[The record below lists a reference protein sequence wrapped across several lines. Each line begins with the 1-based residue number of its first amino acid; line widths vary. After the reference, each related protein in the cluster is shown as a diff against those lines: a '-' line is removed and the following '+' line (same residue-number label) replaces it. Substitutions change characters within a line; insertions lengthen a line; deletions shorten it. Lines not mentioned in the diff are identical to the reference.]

1 MVLLPICSLP
11 HMHSNVLFLS
21 ANCVEVRHSRSWN
34 EATSRRRTSQML
46 RLIPLRPR
54 KVWNRRWYHVGIST
68 MWFCTCTE
76 YRAQYQYM
84 SYYMVRFIYIY
95 IVIVYTVGMGLQ
107 HESEF
112 HSPQG
117 ASFHQGGSL
126 LHIPKLSL
134 CSLVCMQTFFEAPSN
149 LFFSFRWVFFTYV
162 FMGCESMWCFFWF
175 FGIVTFKQIWLLLTL
190 LPASTRE
197 TASRTMDEWEKSG
210 AALSWQS
217 HVLGACYWSSLK
229 IPCKLL
235 AMKRWSCFIHGDFFW
250 NLPLGFLWSFTMI
263 QKNIDEMRFR
273 KHR

>member
-1 MVLLPICSLP
+1 MIPCGYKYHVIL
-11 HMHSNVLFLS
+11 HMHRVQS
-21 ANCVEVRHSRSWN
+21 
-34 EATSRRRTSQML
+34 T
-46 RLIPLRPR
+46 IP
-54 KVWNRRWYHVGIST
+54 
-68 MWFCTCTE
+68 
-76 YRAQYQYM
+76 
-84 SYYMVRFIYIY
+84 IYVTLYGEIHTY

-217 HVLGACYWSSLK
+217 HVLGAFLEFLKDSLQ
-229 IPCKLL
+229 IACDETLKLF
-235 AMKRWSCFIHGDFFW
+235 C
-250 NLPLGFLWSFTMI
+250 
-263 QKNIDEMRFR
+263 
-273 KHR
+273 

>member
-112 HSPQG
+112 HSPQV

-134 CSLVCMQTFFEAPSN
+134 RSLVCMQTFFEAPWVN
-149 LFFSFRWVFFTYV
+149 LFFFLDGFSLHMFLWDVSPCDVFF
-162 FMGCESMWCFFWF
+162 GF
-175 FGIVTFKQIWLLLTL
+175 FGSWLLNDFGCCPLC
-190 LPASTRE
+190 
-197 TASRTMDEWEKSG
+197 SRLQRGRQLRVPWTSG
-210 AALSWQS
+210 KKVVLHWADKAMSW
-217 HVLGACYWSSLK
+217 VRVIGV
-229 IPCKLL
+229 P
-235 AMKRWSCFIHGDFFW
+235 
-250 NLPLGFLWSFTMI
+250 
-263 QKNIDEMRFR
+263 
-273 KHR
+273 